1 MPNRLST
8 HKFATCFLGKKA
20 MIINLTLDYFTS
32 SPTLEDSMM
41 RDPKGTINNTN
52 HPDECD

>member
-20 MIINLTLDYFTS
+20 MIINLKLDYFTS
-32 SPTLEDSMM
+32 FPTLEDSMM